1 MSAAYRFSVSIM
13 PRDGI
18 LDPAGRAVEAA
29 LPQLHA
35 DNVQSVR
42 VGRRVELT
50 VEAADESA
58 ARSVVE
64 RLADE
69 LLANPL
75 IEAYAIESIAGASSM
90 SSLPPA
96 TAGERHP

>member
-1 MSAAYRFSVSIM
+1 MSAAFRFSVSIM

-35 DNVQSVR
+35 DNVHAVR

-50 VEAADESA
+50 VEADSADS
-58 ARSVVE
+58 ARSTVDA
-64 RLADE
+64 LAADF
-69 LLANPL
+69 LANPL
-75 IEAYAIESIAGASSM
+75 IEAWSIEEM
-90 SSLPPA
+90 PA
-96 TAGERHP
+96 R